1 MTIELPVFLLG
12 FGGFSPGQQRVLG
25 EVLEAASGPTQ
36 WLASEMAGAD
46 AWWVNGARLRMIG
59 ERTIRV
65 SAGNPAGQSFQLY
78 LPDID
83 RPVAYSRPISCP
95 EFQPALTFDPE
106 SQPSMTRVLEKFD
119 AALSALTAQF
129 CLASHI
135 VEHQTA
141 LGSGVFDVSVNGSLI
156 AVVDMKGEIGVMPS
170 VGPADLEQS
179 FWRRRAEAL
188 PIPHRFVRTSLSHL
202 MWQYAIRTQRDILP
216 RHYRTGLLYF
226 RRPPRL
232 PQRMLKDSHLLLMRE
247 LAMEPMSFEG
257 LQQRTGLS
265 EPALSRGLAALY
277 FVGAVT
283 ANPKR
288 AGINQKTQA
297 GVQRWERDPGPH
309 SGPPSTPD
317 TDSRLP
323 APRRPRIVD
332 RTAPAM
338 LAGD

>member
-12 FGGFSPGQQRVLG
+12 FAGFSPGHQQRFS
-25 EVLEAASGPTQ
+25 EVLQSASGPTQ
-36 WLASEMAGAD
+36 WLVSEVAGAD
-46 AWWVNGARLRMIG
+46 AWWVNGARLQMIG
-59 ERTIRV
+59 DCTMRVGAGSSTERSI
-65 SAGNPAGQSFQLY
+65 QLY
-78 LPDID
+78 LPDVD
-83 RPVAYSRPISCP
+83 RPLAFSHPISCP

-106 SQPSMTRVLEKFD
+106 SQASMDRVLEKFD
-119 AALSALTAQF
+119 AALSPLTAQF

-156 AVVDMKGEIGVMPS
+156 AVVDMKGEIGVLPN

-179 FWRRRAEAL
+179 FWRRRADAL
-188 PIPHRFVRTSLSHL
+188 PIPQQFVRTSLSL
-202 MWQYAIRTQRDILP
+202 LIWQYAVRTQRDILP

-247 LAMEPMSFEG
+247 LALEPMSFAA
-257 LQQRTGLS
+257 LMQRTGLG
-265 EPALSRGLAALY
+265 EPALSRALAALY

-288 AGINQKTQA
+288 AGVNYKPQA
-297 GVQRWERDPGPH
+297 RDA
-309 SGPPSTPD
+309 SGPESSPPSGPSSVPD
-317 TDSRLP
+317 TVPPLP
-323 APRRPRIVD
+323 APRGARMLD
-332 RTAPAM
+332 RTAPAA